1 MAMNA
6 LLENKKKFEGIEF
19 KLKEDRGRI
28 ETQITSLEN
37 EIKEFLSLKDSVPS
51 FRRSVERTKSD
62 IRRLESRKGDLIS
75 EKDVIIAKIR
85 KRAKL
90 RGVPDDMIPPKLTN
104 ARTERLDMEVSSID
118 TQIQEKND
126 FVNLTDEK
134 ISKATDY
141 YFLRN
146 KKTEIST
153 LRKKMKSFDKK
164 IYSTWKDIKEVDGL
178 ILEEKMRPQYEEYA
192 EENDIEYDEDDDED
206 IFWQC
211 NLHHHLQLLDGH
223 ETYTKCH
230 KSFRDCSED
239 VILSVDTWGNIS
251 GTCECGVGCWEEENP
266 PRDLTSFNINSSHV
280 YGYMN
285 WSGY

>member
-1 MAMNA
+1 MVA
-6 LLENKKKFEGIEF
+6 LLGNKKKFEETDY
-19 KLKEDRGRI
+19 KLKEERGRV

-51 FRRSVERTKSD
+51 FRRGIEQAKSD

-75 EKDVIIAKIR
+75 EKNVIIAKIR

-104 ARTERLDMEVSSID
+104 ARTERLDREIFSIVP
-118 TQIQEKND
+118 QIQQKNTFIELTEK
-126 FVNLTDEK
+126 K

-153 LRKKMKSFDKK
+153 LRKKVKSFDKK

-192 EENDIEYDEDDDED
+192 EENDIEYDSDDDED

-223 ETYTKCH
+223 ETYTKCC
-230 KSFRDCSED
+230 KNYRKCSQD
-239 VILSVDTWGNIS
+239 VILSVDGWGYIN
-251 GTCECGVGCWEEENP
+251 GTCECGAGSWEKEDP
-266 PRDLTSFNINSSHV
+266 PRDLSEFNINSTHV
-280 YGYMN
+280 YGYMD